1 MNDSGDLK
9 PGTLCYVLSG
19 DPFMHGRVVEVI
31 GPYTTTPEQDRGQWF
46 EVWADWLNNGTWGRA
61 PTRTAWA
68 HVATD
73 QSARRGRLTE
83 YTRRGRVDMRGSTD
97 VMPRL
102 RAGTLCELI
111 NLREQDANGLL
122 VEVVSS
128 NAESVT
134 CRSRRWPEAL
144 LFIPPQC
151 LRPVQGELT

>member
-1 MNDSGDLK
+1 
-9 PGTLCYVLSG
+9 
-19 DPFMHGRVVEVI
+19 
-31 GPYTTTPEQDRGQWF
+31 
-46 EVWADWLNNGTWGRA
+46 
-61 PTRTAWA
+61 
-68 HVATD
+68 
-73 QSARRGRLTE
+73 
-83 YTRRGRVDMRGSTD
+83 
-97 VMPRL
+97 MPRL